1 MVKRG
6 PMSKVEAFYIDNHYN
21 SLDAEEIAKD
31 LNRSLK
37 SIESYIKKNFR
48 KNKSVAGGPKA
59 GDQFIYQAGATV
71 MTENASSMADAKK
84 KYINKSSNSTRITK
98 IK

>member
-6 PMSKVEAFYIDNHYN
+6 PMSKVEAFYIDNNYN
-21 SLDAEEIAKD
+21 DLDTEEMAKD
-31 LNRSLK
+31 LNRSIK
-37 SIESYIKKNFR
+37 SVEGYIKKNFK
-48 KNKSVAGGPKA
+48 KNKPANSGPKA
-59 GDQFIYQAGATV
+59 GDQFMYQSGATV

-84 KYINKSSNSTRITK
+84 QYRKKSNNSARITK